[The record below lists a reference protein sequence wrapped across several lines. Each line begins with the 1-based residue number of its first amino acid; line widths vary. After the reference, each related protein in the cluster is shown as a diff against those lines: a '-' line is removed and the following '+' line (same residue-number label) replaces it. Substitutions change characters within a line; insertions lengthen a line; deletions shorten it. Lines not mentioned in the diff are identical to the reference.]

1 MCNYPEESSRPLST
15 MECQNAFDQLVS
27 EAEQTKAADNYS
39 PDAEHR
45 TDIAHQYKLFA
56 ESLTPKQC
64 ADIEL
69 EKLCEDHDRW
79 LDEEDAKAK
88 KTSAIDA
95 LEKAA
100 DESGIDMTDMLNDM
114 REAAGLS
121 TEDEKNIPT
130 LTKETIEKATEAF
143 DDVPTDEAVDVDL
156 DEGEAVDVNETSNTE
171 FFEEDAPDE
180 GEEEPNPVKE
190 AFAKVAAEVDQKLND
205 ECEGNC
211 IKCEN
216 HCHDKVD
223 VKVPSENDKFRASC
237 AIEFLHKKEIG
248 QDNVAD
254 HLDVIDDIYTT
265 LTETQLKLVTD
276 EAPWLTAVFQDADI
290 RKAERESAARKE
302 AELEAADE
310 KSKAQAEQ
318 LTSKLEGKTGNWEAD
333 ARKAQYDAWTDL
345 VKKWPTLSKDV
356 QDVLDRIPGFTAFR
370 NYIQSEMYSEAFKQ
384 KIDYDPEQTV
394 KEMARAHELGNI
406 SAADAAKFMD
416 EPDMISK
423 FTMGNSPELDQLNK
437 ERNDFSSNNFSK
449 AKDMFEK
456 LQKDGHIPPT
466 NKGADPRL
474 FGNQTYRQFW
484 KNAPEA
490 DLGNTLICGP
500 MPCMSDKVKD
510 GNGFGKG
517 DCTVGDI
524 FEQEYAR
531 TLKVNASHPIVQPK
545 KPLTPEE
552 SLANL
557 MTDLPKTMVNKIL
570 AIPSDDWKFK
580 FDGEAFE
587 LCYSV
592 ASRTI
597 RLSMF
602 KKKLEDSTH
611 LGSVFSLSFVND
623 GPGSVQYNRSF
634 NALKDISAAGP
645 NAKKLYQWFG
655 KIIATFFSK

>member
-27 EAEQTKAADNYS
+27 ETEQPKADANYS
-39 PDAEHR
+39 PDPERIA
-45 TDIAHQYKLFA
+45 DITNQYKLFA
-56 ESLTPKQC
+56 KTLEPKKS
-64 ADIEL
+64 D
-69 EKLCEDHDRW
+69 
-79 LDEEDAKAK
+79 
-88 KTSAIDA
+88 
-95 LEKAA
+95 
-100 DESGIDMTDMLNDM
+100 DMTDNEPLRIVERKPTADPHFDEIKFN
-114 REAAGLS
+114 REPTFAEVKQMCS
-121 TEDEKNIPT
+121 DEGMSIADETIPT

-156 DEGEAVDVNETSNTE
+156 DEAPEEVNEASNTE
-171 FFEEDAPDE
+171 FLEEDAPDE

-190 AFAKVAAEVDQKLND
+190 AFAKVAAEVNQQLKD

-216 HCHDKVD
+216 HCNDKVD

-333 ARKAQYDAWTDL
+333 AQKAQYEAWTDL

-356 QDVLDRIPGFTAFR
+356 QDVLERIPGFTAFR
-370 NYIQSEMYSEAFKQ
+370 NYTQSQMNSEAFKQ

-423 FTMGNSPELDQLNK
+423 FAMGNSPEFDQLNK
-437 ERNDFSSNNFSK
+437 ERNEFSTNNFSK
-449 AKDMFEK
+449 ATNMFEK
-456 LQKDGHIPPT
+456 LQNDGHIPPT
-466 NKGADPRL
+466 NKGADPSL
-474 FGNQTYRQFW
+474 FSNQTYRQFW

-490 DLGNTLICGP
+490 ELGNTLIFGP
-500 MPCMSDKVKD
+500 TPCMFDTVKD

-531 TLKVNASHPIVQPK
+531 SRKVNASHPIVQPK

-587 LCYSV
+587 LCYNV

-602 KKKLEDSTH
+602 KKKLVDSDH

-645 NAKKLYQWFG
+645 NAKRLYQWFG

>member
-27 EAEQTKAADNYS
+27 ETEQPNAVDNS
-39 PDAEHR
+39 
-45 TDIAHQYKLFA
+45 
-56 ESLTPKQC
+56 S
-64 ADIEL
+64 
-69 EKLCEDHDRW
+69 
-79 LDEEDAKAK
+79 LDED
-88 KTSAIDA
+88 
-95 LEKAA
+95 
-100 DESGIDMTDMLNDM
+100 
-114 REAAGLS
+114 
-121 TEDEKNIPT
+121 NIPT

-143 DDVPTDEAVDVDL
+143 DDVPTDEAL
-156 DEGEAVDVNETSNTE
+156 DEGEADEVNETSNTE
-171 FFEEDAPDE
+171 LLEEDAPDE
-180 GEEEPNPVKE
+180 GVEEPNPVKE
-190 AFAKVAAEVDQKLND
+190 AFAKVAKEVDQQLKD

-223 VKVPSENDKFRASC
+223 VKVPSEDDKFKATC
-237 AIEFLHKKEIG
+237 AIKYLHEKEIG
-248 QDNVAD
+248 QDNAVD
-254 HLDVIDDIYTT
+254 HLDVIDDVYTT
-265 LTETQLKLVTD
+265 LTETQRELVTD
-276 EAPWLTAVFQDADI
+276 SAPWLTDVFKDAEL
-290 RKAERESAARKE
+290 RLAERESAARKE

-318 LTSKLEGKTGNWEAD
+318 LTSKLEGKTGDWKAD
-333 ARKAQYDAWTDL
+333 AQKAQYEAWTDL

-356 QDVLDRIPGFTAFR
+356 QDVLERIPGFTAFR
-370 NYIQSEMYSEAFKQ
+370 NYTQSQMNSEAFKQ

-423 FTMGNSPELDQLNK
+423 FAMGNRPELDQLNK
-437 ERNDFSSNNFSK
+437 ERNDFSTNNFSK
-449 AKDMFEK
+449 ATNMFEK
-456 LQKDGHIPPT
+456 LQNDGYIPPM

-474 FGNQTYRQFW
+474 FASQMYGQFW
-484 KNAPEA
+484 KDAPEA
-490 DLGNTLICGP
+490 DLGNTLIFGP
-500 MPCMSDKVKD
+500 MPSMGDTVKD

-531 TLKVNASHPIVQPK
+531 SRKVNASNPITQPK

-580 FDGEAFE
+580 FDGETFE
-587 LCYSV
+587 LCYGV

-602 KKKLEDSTH
+602 KKKLVDSTH

-634 NALKDISAAGP
+634 NALMDISAAGP
-645 NAKKLYQWFG
+645 NAKRLYQWFG

>member
-27 EAEQTKAADNYS
+27 ETEQSKAADNYS
-39 PDAEHR
+39 PDPER
-45 TDIAHQYKLFA
+45 ITDITNQYKLFA
-56 ESLTPKQC
+56 KTLEPKKS
-64 ADIEL
+64 DDMSVGEL
-69 EKLCEDHDRW
+69 MA
-79 LDEEDAKAK
+79 DEEAQARRKAQLDA
-88 KTSAIDA
+88 I
-95 LEKAA
+95 EKAS
-100 DESGIDMTDMLNDM
+100 DED
-114 REAAGLS
+114 
-121 TEDEKNIPT
+121 NIPT

-156 DEGEAVDVNETSNTE
+156 DEGEVDEVNEASNTE
-171 FFEEDAPDE
+171 FLEEDAPDE

-190 AFAKVAAEVDQKLND
+190 AFAKVAAEVDQKLKD

-211 IKCEN
+211 VKCEN

-223 VKVPSENDKFRASC
+223 VKVPSEHDKFRASC

-248 QDNVAD
+248 QDNVVD
-254 HLDVIDDIYTT
+254 HLDIIDDIYTT

-333 ARKAQYDAWTDL
+333 AQKAQYEAWTDL

-356 QDVLDRIPGFTAFR
+356 QDVLERIPGFTAFR
-370 NYIQSEMYSEAFKQ
+370 NYTQSQMNSEAFKQ

-406 SAADAAKFMD
+406 SAADAAKLMD

-423 FTMGNSPELDQLNK
+423 FTMGNRPELDQLNK
-437 ERNDFSSNNFSK
+437 ERTDFSTNNFSK
-449 AKDMFEK
+449 AANLFEK
-456 LQKDGHIPPT
+456 LQNEGYIPPT
-466 NKGADPRL
+466 NKGADPSL
-474 FGNQTYRQFW
+474 FAANKMYGQFW
-484 KNAPEA
+484 KSAPEA
-490 DLGNTLICGP
+490 ELGNTLIFGP
-500 MPCMSDKVKD
+500 MPSMGDTVKD

-531 TLKVNASHPIVQPK
+531 SRKVNASHPITQPK

-557 MTDLPKTMVNKIL
+557 MTDMPKTMVNKIL

-580 FDGEAFE
+580 FDGETFE
-587 LCYSV
+587 LCYNV

-602 KKKLEDSTH
+602 KKKLVDSTH

>member
-27 EAEQTKAADNYS
+27 ETEQPNAVDNS
-39 PDAEHR
+39 
-45 TDIAHQYKLFA
+45 
-56 ESLTPKQC
+56 S
-64 ADIEL
+64 
-69 EKLCEDHDRW
+69 
-79 LDEEDAKAK
+79 LDED
-88 KTSAIDA
+88 
-95 LEKAA
+95 
-100 DESGIDMTDMLNDM
+100 
-114 REAAGLS
+114 
-121 TEDEKNIPT
+121 NIPT

-143 DDVPTDEAVDVDL
+143 DDVPTDEAL
-156 DEGEAVDVNETSNTE
+156 DEGEADEVNETSNTE
-171 FFEEDAPDE
+171 LLEEDAPDE
-180 GEEEPNPVKE
+180 GVEEPNPVKE
-190 AFAKVAAEVDQKLND
+190 AFAKVAKEVDQQLKD

-223 VKVPSENDKFRASC
+223 VKVPSEDDKFKATC
-237 AIEFLHKKEIG
+237 AIKYLHEKEIG
-248 QDNVAD
+248 QDNAVD
-254 HLDVIDDIYTT
+254 HFDVIDDVYTT
-265 LTETQLKLVTD
+265 LTETQRELVTD
-276 EAPWLTAVFQDADI
+276 SAPWLTDVFKDAEL
-290 RKAERESAARKE
+290 RLAERESAARKE

-318 LTSKLEGKTGNWEAD
+318 LTSKLEGKTGDWKAD
-333 ARKAQYDAWTDL
+333 AQKAQYEAWTDL

-356 QDVLDRIPGFTAFR
+356 QDVLERIPGFTAFR
-370 NYIQSEMYSEAFKQ
+370 NYTQSQMNSEAFKQ

-423 FTMGNSPELDQLNK
+423 FAMGNRPELDQLNK
-437 ERNDFSSNNFSK
+437 ERNDFSTNNFSK
-449 AKDMFEK
+449 ATNMFEK
-456 LQKDGHIPPT
+456 LQNDGYIPPM

-474 FGNQTYRQFW
+474 FASQMYGQFW
-484 KNAPEA
+484 KDAPEA
-490 DLGNTLICGP
+490 DLGNTLIFGP
-500 MPCMSDKVKD
+500 MPSMGDTVKD

-531 TLKVNASHPIVQPK
+531 SRKVNASNPITQPK

-580 FDGEAFE
+580 FDGETFE
-587 LCYSV
+587 LCYGV

-602 KKKLEDSTH
+602 KKKLVDSTH

-634 NALKDISAAGP
+634 NALMDISAAGP
-645 NAKKLYQWFG
+645 NAKRLYQWFG